1 MSVQKTFNLLYLR
14 NKSLTIISL
23 KQLIDI
29 FRDFMDIEPKL
40 DSFDRNILET
50 LQEDASLTNQEVAD
64 RIGLSASPCSRR
76 IKSLEDRGYIVRRI
90 AVVNPKSVN
99 LNLTALLNIRMD
111 KHTPERFEN
120 FERKIAALPEVIEC
134 LLVTGQDAD
143 YQLKVVVPDMDE
155 YHNVLLKHITTIE
168 GVDGVHSSFLLRQII
183 NHKALPLKYIR

>member
-1 MSVQKTFNLLYLR
+1 MET
-14 NKSLTIISL
+14 
-23 KQLIDI
+23 
-29 FRDFMDIEPKL
+29 KL
-40 DSFDRNILET
+40 DGFDRKILET

-64 RIGLSASPCSRR
+64 CIGLSASPCSRR

-134 LLVTGQDAD
+134 ALVTGQDAD

-183 NHKALPLKYIR
+183 SHKALPLKYIR